1 MKRLMDIGMT
11 VAVLVVL
18 LGMLVAINPRM
29 REQVGQVSGTV
40 QSQNFDPGS
49 SQVGRATL
57 TFVDLISNF
66 AGDNP
71 FMFSFA
77 VVAAVLFVVMI
88 KTL

>member
-1 MKRLMDIGMT
+1 MTDIGMT

-29 REQVGQVSGTV
+29 REQVGHVSGSV
-40 QSQNFDPGS
+40 QSQNFDAVASP
-49 SQVGRATL
+49 VGNATL
-57 TFVDLISNF
+57 DFVDVISGF
-66 AGDNP
+66 AADKP

-77 VVAAVLFVVMI
+77 VVAAVLFMVMI